1 MIFPVKISLE
11 KLRKSKKN
19 FNWDRPSEC
28 PLCSHKLWG
37 HGYSLR
43 YFNAYPE
50 GLYIKRWR
58 CSSCHLILTC
68 RPEGYWRRYQ
78 ESILNIYETL
88 LYKVKNLTWPPWTT
102 RQKAG
107 HWIRKIISNA
117 KINLIIKESLT
128 KTICFYR
135 DKNLAIF

>member
-1 MIFPVKISLE
+1 MILTVKISLE
-11 KLRKSKKN
+11 KLSKSQKN
-19 FNWDRPSEC
+19 FDWDRPTEC
-28 PLCSHKLWG
+28 PVCSYHLWG
-37 HGYSLR
+37 HGYVLR
-43 YFNAYPE
+43 YFNIYPG

-58 CSSCHLILTC
+58 CSSCCLILTC

-78 ESILNIYETL
+78 ESISNIYEAL
-88 LYKVKNLTWPPWTT
+88 LYKVNNLIWPPWVS

-107 HWIRKIISNA
+107 HWIRKLILNA

-128 KTICFYR
+128 TTICFYR